1 MKNYAITSTNGGK
14 TSYVNNFLN
23 GGKKKRTQTQP
34 QFLQPNTF
42 DNTNWQTIIGT
53 KKKKLKSLLLL
64 MILLERI
71 VFLKGH

>member
-1 MKNYAITSTNGGK
+1 M
-14 TSYVNNFLN
+14 NNFLDEKN
-23 GGKKKRTQTQP
+23 KMRAQTQP

-53 KKKKLKSLLLL
+53 KKKKLEFLLLL
-64 MILLERI
+64 MFLLERF